1 MNRVFREEKKYLISL
16 PEALQACHRLAQVMH
31 EDPHNGISGY
41 PVRSLYFDTLDDRD
55 FREKAAGV
63 ELRRKLRL
71 RCYDPA
77 ADFAMLEMKQKQGA
91 SQLKRSLRVTRED
104 AQALTRGDYAP
115 LLRYPE
121 SFAAEC
127 YALMHSRC
135 YRPKTIVEYDRK
147 AFIAK
152 ENKIRITFDS
162 RIVSVESCFDLF
174 SPRLNMNPV
183 LDPYCVVLEVKYNG
197 FLLNIVLAAVL
208 GFFIFLSYAI
218 SHRGTIYSRKFNAS
232 LVILAVLTGTVMT
245 VIGNNIALSLG
256 MVGALSIVRFR
267 TAIKD
272 SRDTV
277 YIFWS
282 IIVGICCGVGDYAVA
297 CIGSAV
303 TFAVILLLGCIKS
316 DNRMLLIIR
325 AHRSK
330 QEPIKAQV
338 YKLFRAKATLRVENT
353 TEDTVELIYEIT
365 QKLLRRAEQTTPD
378 IPGSIYSL
386 GSIDYV
392 NLVMQN
398 DEVSN

>member
-1 MNRVFREEKKYLISL
+1 MRQQILNLFTTPRDMSW
-16 PEALQACHRLAQVMH
+16 
-31 EDPHNGISGY
+31 EDI
-41 PVRSLYFDTLDDRD
+41 
-55 FREKAAGV
+55 
-63 ELRRKLRL
+63 
-71 RCYDPA
+71 
-77 ADFAMLEMKQKQGA
+77 
-91 SQLKRSLRVTRED
+91 
-104 AQALTRGDYAP
+104 
-115 LLRYPE
+115 
-121 SFAAEC
+121 
-127 YALMHSRC
+127 
-135 YRPKTIVEYDRK
+135 
-147 AFIAK
+147 
-152 ENKIRITFDS
+152 
-162 RIVSVESCFDLF
+162 
-174 SPRLNMNPV
+174 
-183 LDPYCVVLEVKYNG
+183 
-197 FLLNIVLAAVL
+197 LLNIVLAAVL

-256 MVGALSIVRFR
+256 MVG
-267 TAIKD
+267 
-272 SRDTV
+272 
-277 YIFWS
+277 
-282 IIVGICCGVGDYAVA
+282 
-297 CIGSAV
+297 SAV
-303 TFAVILLLGCIKS
+303 TFTVILLLGCIKS

>member
-1 MNRVFREEKKYLISL
+1 MRQQILNLFTTPRDMSW
-16 PEALQACHRLAQVMH
+16 
-31 EDPHNGISGY
+31 EDI
-41 PVRSLYFDTLDDRD
+41 
-55 FREKAAGV
+55 
-63 ELRRKLRL
+63 
-71 RCYDPA
+71 
-77 ADFAMLEMKQKQGA
+77 
-91 SQLKRSLRVTRED
+91 
-104 AQALTRGDYAP
+104 
-115 LLRYPE
+115 
-121 SFAAEC
+121 
-127 YALMHSRC
+127 
-135 YRPKTIVEYDRK
+135 
-147 AFIAK
+147 
-152 ENKIRITFDS
+152 
-162 RIVSVESCFDLF
+162 
-174 SPRLNMNPV
+174 
-183 LDPYCVVLEVKYNG
+183 
-197 FLLNIVLAAVL
+197 LLNIVLAAVL

-245 VIGNNIALSLG
+245 VIGNNIALSL
-256 MVGALSIVRFR
+256 
-267 TAIKD
+267 
-272 SRDTV
+272 DTV